1 MSKPAIT
8 SIWDWSAHYLAA
20 MFLVHQQHREGDTT
34 FSAWMDKDNI
44 RRVYI
49 YDELEDDGFVEYYKD
64 GVAQGVRIK
73 EDVYH
78 GE

>member
-1 MSKPAIT
+1 MSKAAIT

-20 MFLVHQQHREGDTT
+20 MFLIHQRYEDDETT
-34 FSAWMDKDNI
+34 SVWMDNNNL

-49 YDELEDDGFVEYYKD
+49 YDELDDDGFVEYYMD
-64 GVAQGVRIK
+64 GVVKGVRAK
-73 EDVYH
+73 EDVRL